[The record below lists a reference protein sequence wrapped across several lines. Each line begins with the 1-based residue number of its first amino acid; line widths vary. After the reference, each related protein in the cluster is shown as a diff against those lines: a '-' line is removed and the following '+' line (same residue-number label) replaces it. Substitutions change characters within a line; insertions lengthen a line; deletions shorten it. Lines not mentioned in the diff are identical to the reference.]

1 MKPIICKDFCRRTL
15 RSVCGRNLSS
25 NSLIDSSAGSLLVAE
40 IIDDTFMQLVIMNG
54 TAAVPADSTCVN
66 GRDLSD
72 VTDSDVKTGIV
83 WRNSIW
89 DPNPQSLCI

>member
-1 MKPIICKDFCRRTL
+1 
-15 RSVCGRNLSS
+15 
-25 NSLIDSSAGSLLVAE
+25 
-40 IIDDTFMQLVIMNG
+40 MQLVIMNG